1 MVAGFTDVVG
11 SRDVV
16 LSGMLESVIGFT
28 DVEGFRDE
36 AGLTVTIPVV
46 EGTVAVEIMV
56 AGVVVDCGDV
66 RVCGGEVD
74 VCVVVDEVD
83 GFVVDCEG
91 VVDGEGGSDGCKVDV
106 GTGCVDEDGLGLTT
120 VVDRTVDTC
129 RFSGFGFSVDSEG
142 EGVVEDEGVV
152 VGEADVVV
160 GEADAVV

>member
-1 MVAGFTDVVG
+1 
-11 SRDVV
+11 
-16 LSGMLESVIGFT
+16 MLE
-28 DVEGFRDE
+28 
-36 AGLTVTIPVV
+36 AVTIPVV
-46 EGTVAVEIMV
+46 EGKVAVEIMV

-120 VVDRTVDTC
+120 VVARVDTC
-129 RFSGFGFSVDSEG
+129 WFSGFGFSVDSEG

-152 VGEADVVV
+152 VGEVDVVV
-160 GEADAVV
+160 VEVDVVV

>member
-1 MVAGFTDVVG
+1 
-11 SRDVV
+11 V
-16 LSGMLESVIGFT
+16 L
-28 DVEGFRDE
+28 E
-36 AGLTVTIPVV
+36 AVTIPVV
-46 EGTVAVEIMV
+46 EGTVAVDIMV

-74 VCVVVDEVD
+74 ACVVVDEAD

-120 VVDRTVDTC
+120 VVVRVDTC
-129 RFSGFGFSVDSEG
+129 RGSGFGFSVDSEG

-152 VGEADVVV
+152 VGEVDVVV
-160 GEADAVV
+160 GEVDVV

>member
-1 MVAGFTDVVG
+1 
-11 SRDVV
+11 V
-16 LSGMLESVIGFT
+16 L
-28 DVEGFRDE
+28 E
-36 AGLTVTIPVV
+36 AVTIPVV
-46 EGTVAVEIMV
+46 EGTVAVDIMV

-74 VCVVVDEVD
+74 ACVVVDEVD

-120 VVDRTVDTC
+120 VVARVDTC
-129 RFSGFGFSVDSEG
+129 RGSGFGFSVDSEG

-152 VGEADVVV
+152 VGEVDVVV
-160 GEADAVV
+160 GEADVVV

>member
-1 MVAGFTDVVG
+1 
-11 SRDVV
+11 V
-16 LSGMLESVIGFT
+16 L
-28 DVEGFRDE
+28 E
-36 AGLTVTIPVV
+36 AVTIPVV
-46 EGTVAVEIMV
+46 EGTVAVDIMV
-56 AGVVVDCGDV
+56 AGVVVVFGDV

-74 VCVVVDEVD
+74 ACVVVDEVD

-120 VVDRTVDTC
+120 VVARVDTC
-129 RFSGFGFSVDSEG
+129 RGSGFGFSVDSEG

>member
-16 LSGMLESVIGFT
+16 LSGMLELVIGFT

-46 EGTVAVEIMV
+46 EGTVAVDIMV

-74 VCVVVDEVD
+74 ACVVVDEVD

-120 VVDRTVDTC
+120 VVARVDTC
-129 RFSGFGFSVDSEG
+129 RGSGFGFSVDSEG

-152 VGEADVVV
+152 VGEVDVVV

>member
-46 EGTVAVEIMV
+46 EGTVAVDIMV

-74 VCVVVDEVD
+74 ACVVVDEVD
-83 GFVVDCEG
+83 GFVVDFEG
-91 VVDGEGGSDGCKVDV
+91 VVDGEVGSDCCKVDV
-106 GTGCVDEDGLGLTT
+106 C
-120 VVDRTVDTC
+120 
-129 RFSGFGFSVDSEG
+129 
-142 EGVVEDEGVV
+142 
-152 VGEADVVV
+152 
-160 GEADAVV
+160 

>member
-1 MVAGFTDVVG
+1 LVAGF
-11 SRDVV
+11 RDVV

-36 AGLTVTIPVV
+36 AGLTVTIRVV
-46 EGTVAVEIMV
+46 EGTVAVDIMV

-74 VCVVVDEVD
+74 ACVVVDEVD

-91 VVDGEGGSDGCKVDV
+91 VVDGEGGSDGCTVDV

-120 VVDRTVDTC
+120 VVARVDTC
-129 RFSGFGFSVDSEG
+129 RVSGFGFSVDSEG
-142 EGVVEDEGVV
+142 NGVVEDEGVV
-152 VGEADVVV
+152 VGEVDVVVGAVDVVV
-160 GEADAVV
+160 GEADAVF

>member
-1 MVAGFTDVVG
+1 
-11 SRDVV
+11 V
-16 LSGMLESVIGFT
+16 L
-28 DVEGFRDE
+28 E
-36 AGLTVTIPVV
+36 AVTIPVV
-46 EGTVAVEIMV
+46 EGTVAVDIMV

-120 VVDRTVDTC
+120 VVARVDTS

>member
-1 MVAGFTDVVG
+1 
-11 SRDVV
+11 V
-16 LSGMLESVIGFT
+16 L
-28 DVEGFRDE
+28 E
-36 AGLTVTIPVV
+36 AVTIPVV
-46 EGTVAVEIMV
+46 EGTVAVDIMV

-120 VVDRTVDTC
+120 VVARVDTC
-129 RFSGFGFSVDSEG
+129 RGSGFGFSVDSEG

>member
-1 MVAGFTDVVG
+1 LVAGFTDVVG

-46 EGTVAVEIMV
+46 EGTVAVDIMV

-74 VCVVVDEVD
+74 ACVVVDEVD
-83 GFVVDCEG
+83 GFVVD
-91 VVDGEGGSDGCKVDV
+91 GEGGSDCCKVDV

-120 VVDRTVDTC
+120 VVARVDTC

-152 VGEADVVV
+152 VGEVDVVV
-160 GEADAVV
+160 GEADVVV